1 MIKFI
6 GDMVFSGDAVH
17 GELTAENGVITYA
30 GLRDRQT
37 DALCERIY
45 DLSGCYILPG
55 FIDIHVHGGGGSDFL
70 DGTKEDFITV
80 AEMHASHG
88 TAVMLPTTLC
98 CPDDELFG
106 FFDIYRSVA
115 ETKYN
120 GAQFAGVHLEG
131 PYIAAS
137 QKGAQDETYLK
148 TPTEQHYTKV
158 LEAGKDIIRRWTVAP
173 ELENAMQLGRTL
185 SDMGICASIGHS
197 DASCAVA
204 GEALKNGYTML
215 THFYSGMSTISR
227 KGGFRTAGLIEAGY
241 LYDDMSVEVICDGCH
256 LPTELLQTVF
266 KYKGASRTALI
277 TDAMRGAGSLSGETV
292 LGSRTNGQRCIIED
306 GVAKLPDRTAFAGS
320 VCTTDRLFKT
330 AVEKMIR
337 PYYALCGIQ
346 GRSEVAEASEML
358 SATPAR
364 LVKLKTKGHIAKG
377 YDADLTILDRDYN
390 VVATVVGGRTV
401 YKGA

>member
-1 MIKFI
+1 MIKYI
-6 GDMVFSGDAVH
+6 GDILLGDNAIP
-17 GELTAENGVITYA
+17 GEIITDGKVIAYA
-30 GLRDRQT
+30 GLRNRET
-37 DALCERIY
+37 DALCSEIHDY
-45 DLSGCYILPG
+45 SGTYILPG

-70 DGTKEDFITV
+70 DGTKEDFLTV

-98 CPDDELFG
+98 CPDDELFH
-106 FFDIYRSVA
+106 FFDIYNSVA
-115 ETKYN
+115 ETEYN
-120 GAQFAGVHLEG
+120 GAEFAGVHLEG

-148 TPTEQHYTKV
+148 TPTKEHYGRV
-158 LEAGKDIIRRWTVAP
+158 LEAGNGIIRRWTIAP
-173 ELENAMQLGRTL
+173 ELENAMELGNIL
-185 SDMGICASIGHS
+185 ASKGICASIGHS
-197 DASCAVA
+197 DASCQVA
-204 GEALKNGYTML
+204 GKALKNGYTML

-227 KGGFRTAGLIEAGY
+227 KGGFRIAGLVEAGY
-241 LYDDMSVEVICDGCH
+241 LYDDMCVEVICDGCH

-266 KYKGASRTALI
+266 KYKGAMRTALI

-330 AVEKMIR
+330 AIELMIK
-337 PYYALCGIQ
+337 PYYEANNIED
-346 GRSEVAEASEML
+346 RSPIADASIML

-364 LVKLKTKGHIAKG
+364 LVKLRTKGHLAKG
-377 YDADLTILDRDYN
+377 YDADLTILDRDYS
-390 VVATVVGGRTV
+390 VAATVAGGRKV
-401 YKGA
+401 FGA